1 MNGADIAIFAVLVVS
16 MVFGLWRGFVRE
28 VLSLLAWVAAFW
40 LAWLFGDRVAA
51 VLSTY
56 ITRPEA
62 ALIAGYVGCFVAAIV
77 VAALVLW
84 GVDKLMDRGGL
95 RGGDRLLGL
104 IFGLARGVL
113 LVTFVVL
120 MLGFTAIPRQAAWW
134 RQSQLLPGFIG
145 AAAWLGSRLPPDV
158 TKYLEIGGKAL
169 PAVTNIP
176 ISALQ
181 QAAAHLPRP
190 GAAGTAGAPAVD
202 ATRGGPH
209 GSSSH

>member
-1 MNGADIAIFAVLVVS
+1 MNSADIAILAVLVLS
-16 MVFGLWRGFVRE
+16 MLFGLWRGFVRE

-51 VLSTY
+51 FLSAY
-56 ITRPEA
+56 IAQPEA
-62 ALIAGYVGCFVAAIV
+62 ALIAGYVSCFVAVIV
-77 VAALVLW
+77 VAALVIW
-84 GVDKLMDRGGL
+84 AIHRLMDHGGL

-104 IFGLARGVL
+104 VFGFGRGAL

-134 RQSQLLPGFIG
+134 RQSQLLPGFVD
-145 AAAWLGSRLPPDV
+145 AAAWLGSRLPPEV

-181 QAAAHLPRP
+181 QAAAHLPVP
-190 GAAGTAGAPAVD
+190 GTAGSAGVPAAD

-209 GSSSH
+209 GSPSH